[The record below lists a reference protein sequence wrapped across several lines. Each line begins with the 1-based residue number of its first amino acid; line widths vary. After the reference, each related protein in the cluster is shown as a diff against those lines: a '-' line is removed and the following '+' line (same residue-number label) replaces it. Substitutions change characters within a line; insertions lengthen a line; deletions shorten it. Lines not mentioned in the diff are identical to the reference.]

1 MGDIEAMFHQVKVP
15 DGQCSFLRFLWW
27 EDCDTNKEIID
38 YEMTVHVF
46 GGASSQSCS
55 NFALRKTASDN
66 RDEYASDV
74 NKNFRKI
81 FYADDMLNSFQTVTK
96 AKDVIRKVKTFWQR
110 EVLTSL
116 SSQAIVKKC
125 QFLMKAE
132 GRMFQMKH

>member
-1 MGDIEAMFHQVKVP
+1 MAA
-15 DGQCSFLRFLWW
+15 
-27 EDCDTNKEIID
+27 
-38 YEMTVHVF
+38 HVF
-46 GGASSQSCS
+46 GGASSPSCY

-66 RDEYASDV
+66 RDDYASDV

-96 AKDVIRKVKTFWQR
+96 AKDVIRKVKKFWQR

-125 QFLMKAE
+125 QFLMKTE